1 MMRAMICSAAALW
14 LAGCTW
20 TVDMRSDNEEPGA
33 KAPEPF
39 FVETELFYPERVAL
53 PGDAEL
59 LVAVDAVGREGRT
72 TLTRFS
78 TRLEGHQVPI
88 PLGFTVEP
96 ESNRPVLYELS
107 AAILSADRLLRLT
120 GPTLV
125 LPRDGRAR
133 MERIQLRHPL
143 EAGFG
148 QGWQCDSTE
157 LMFGAV
163 GEQVFLAVDRQLHT
177 LEPVPT
183 ASGVR
188 YQSVGDSG
196 IGIHEKSG
204 DIQFIRDDDP
214 GPECRRIT
222 ALKPPLSGGGNEPGW
237 QVDIDDGRI
246 ELTSDYGQTFTEAS
260 LIGTGSSGST
270 TRFRGIGDNGP
281 ILAAFGQSICRDSA
295 TGMPHPYSVE
305 VEFEGGRLDGCG
317 GRPRDLLLGTDWRV
331 IRLDGEAVPETGA
344 DDEEIVITIAF
355 DAEGRVSGRA
365 ACNRFTA
372 GYELGG
378 EGLSISPAASTR
390 MACREPRM
398 QLESRFLDLLG
409 DVRRFD
415 IGADGEL
422 ALIATDGRIKAVAQ
436 EL

>member
-1 MMRAMICSAAALW
+1 MMRGTMLAAATLW

-20 TVDMRSDNEEPGA
+20 TVDMRSDDGEPGVDA
-33 KAPEPF
+33 SEPF
-39 FVETELFYPERVAL
+39 FIEAELFYPERVAL

-96 ESNRPVLYELS
+96 ENSDPVLYELS
-107 AAILSADRLLRLT
+107 AAILSGDRLLRLT

-133 MERIQLRHPL
+133 MERIHLRHPL

-148 QGWQCDSTE
+148 QSWQCDSTG

-163 GEQVFLAVDRQLHT
+163 GEQVFLAVDRQLHA
-177 LEPVPT
+177 LEPVP
-183 ASGVR
+183 ADSGLR

-204 DIQFIRDDDP
+204 DIQFIRDEEP
-214 GPECRRIT
+214 GPECRRVT
-222 ALKPPLSGGGNEPGW
+222 ALEPPLSGGGNEPGW
-237 QVDIDDGRI
+237 QVTIDDDHI
-246 ELTSDYGQTFTEAS
+246 ELTSDYGQTSTEAS
-260 LIGTGSSGST
+260 LIGSGSSGLT

-281 ILAAFGQSICRDSA
+281 ILAAFGQSVCRDSA

-305 VEFEGGRLDGCG
+305 VQFDGGRLDGCG

-331 IRLDGEAVPETGA
+331 TRLDGEAVPETGA
-344 DDEEIVITIAF
+344 DDEEVMITIAF
-355 DAEGRVSGRA
+355 DAEDRVSGRA

-372 GYELGG
+372 DYELGG

-409 DVRRFD
+409 SVRRFN

-422 ALIATDGRIKAVAQ
+422 VLITTGGRITAVAQ
-436 EL
+436 D